1 MKPVV
6 ALIAPGNMGA
16 AVGKRLTENGVQVL
30 TSLAG
35 RSDESVARAHAAG
48 MTDAS
53 HDQIAAADL
62 ILSIVPP
69 GDALSLAEKLAPAL
83 ERGNR
88 KPAYVDCN
96 AVNPKTVAGIEA
108 AIAPTAC
115 PFVDAG
121 ILGGPP
127 KPGSPGPAFYAS
139 GTEAPRFAV
148 LNDYGLDVRVLDG
161 GVGAASAMKMSYAGI
176 TKGFTALGTVMM
188 LAASRAGT
196 ADVLHRELAAT
207 QPQLLAWLTR
217 QVPNMYSKAYRWVA
231 EMEEIAGFVG
241 EDEAGNQIF
250 SGAANLYDRI
260 ADDFDAARAETGALT
275 KFLDQGKKQT
285 PPSS

>member
-16 AVGKRLTENGVQVL
+16 AVGKRLTENGLQVI
-30 TSLAG
+30 TSLEG
-35 RSDESVARAHAAG
+35 RSQESVARARAAG

-69 GDALSLAEKLAPAL
+69 GEAISLAEKLAPAL

-96 AVNPKTVAGIEA
+96 AVNPKTVASIEA
-108 AIAPTAC
+108 A
-115 PFVDAG
+115 
-121 ILGGPP
+121 
-127 KPGSPGPAFYAS
+127 
-139 GTEAPRFAV
+139 RFAV

-196 ADVLHRELAAT
+196 AEVLHRELAAT

-231 EMEEIAGFVG
+231 EMEEIAGFVS
-241 EDEAGNQIF
+241 EDDAGHQIF
-250 SGAANLYDRI
+250 SGAADLYDRI
-260 ADDFDAARAETGALT
+260 AEDFDASRAETGALS
-275 KFLDQGKKQT
+275 KFLDQGK
-285 PPSS
+285 

>member
-6 ALIAPGNMGA
+6 ALIAPGNMGS
-16 AVGKRLTENGVQVL
+16 AVGKRLTENGLQVL
-30 TSLAG
+30 TSLEG
-35 RSDESVARAHAAG
+35 RSEESVARARAAG

-53 HDQIAAADL
+53 PDQIAAADL

-69 GDALSLAEKLAPAL
+69 GDALALAERFAPAL
-83 ERGNR
+83 ARGNR

-108 AIAPTAC
+108 AVAPTAC

-121 ILGGPP
+121 IVGGPP
-127 KPGSPGPAFYAS
+127 RPGYAGPAFYAS
-139 GTEAPRFAV
+139 GAEAPRFAV

-196 ADVLHRELAAT
+196 AEALHRELAQS

-241 EDEAGNQIF
+241 EDEPGHQIF
-250 SGAANLYDRI
+250 SGAADLYDRI
-260 ADDFDAARAETGALT
+260 ADDFDAARAETGALS
-275 KFLDQGKKQT
+275 KFLNQGK
-285 PPSS
+285 

>member
-16 AVGKRLTENGVQVL
+16 AVGKRLTENGLQVL

-35 RSDESVARAHAAG
+35 RSEETVARARAAG

-96 AVNPKTVAGIEA
+96 AVNPKTVASIEA

-139 GTEAPRFAV
+139 GAEAPRFAV

-196 ADVLHRELAAT
+196 AEVLHRELAAT

-241 EDEAGNQIF
+241 EDEAGHQIF

-260 ADDFDAARAETGALT
+260 ADDFDASRAETGALT
-275 KFLDQGKKQT
+275 KFLDQGK
-285 PPSS
+285 

>member
-6 ALIAPGNMGA
+6 AVIAQGQMGA
-16 AVGKRLTENGVQVL
+16 AVGKRLTENGLQVL
-30 TSLAG
+30 TSLKG
-35 RSDESVARAHAAG
+35 RSEGSAARARDAG
-48 MTDAS
+48 MVDAS
-53 HDQIAAADL
+53 YEQIAGADL

-69 GDALSLAEKLAPAL
+69 GDALPLAELLAPAL

-96 AVNPKTVAGIEA
+96 AVNPKSVARIEA

-121 ILGGPP
+121 IVGGPP
-127 KPGSPGPAFYAS
+127 KPGTRGPVFYAS
-139 GTEAPRFAV
+139 GAEAPRFAV
-148 LNDYGLDVRVLDG
+148 LKDYGLDVRVVDG
-161 GVGAASAMKMSYAGI
+161 GVGAASAVKMSYAGI

-196 ADVLHRELAAT
+196 AEVLHRELAQS

-217 QVPNMYSKAYRWVA
+217 QTPNMYSKAYRWVA

-250 SGAANLYDRI
+250 GGAAALYDRL
-260 ADDFDAARAETGALT
+260 AEDFDGPRQETGALT
-275 KFLDQGKKQT
+275 KFLDQGK
-285 PPSS
+285 

>member
-6 ALIAPGNMGA
+6 ALIAQGSMGA
-16 AVGKRLTENGVQVL
+16 AVGKRLTENGLQVL
-30 TSLAG
+30 TSLEG
-35 RSDESVARAHAAG
+35 RSDASIARARAAG
-48 MTDAS
+48 MTDATN
-53 HDQIAAADL
+53 DQIAAADL

-69 GDALSLAEKLAPAL
+69 GDALALAERLAPAL

-96 AVNPKTVAGIEA
+96 AVNPKTVIGIEA

-139 GTEAPRFAV
+139 GAEAPRFAV

-188 LAASRAGT
+188 LAATRAGT
-196 ADVLHRELAAT
+196 ADVLHRELAQT
-207 QPQLLAWLTR
+207 QPQLLTWLTR

-231 EMEEIAGFVG
+231 EMEEIAGFVS
-241 EDEAGNQIF
+241 EDDAGHQIF
-250 SGAANLYDRI
+250 AGAADLYDRI
-260 ADDFDAARAETGALT
+260 AEDFDTARAETGALS
-275 KFLDQGKKQT
+275 KFLDQGK
-285 PPSS
+285 

>member
-16 AVGKRLTENGVQVL
+16 AVGKRLTENGLQVL
-30 TSLAG
+30 TSLQG
-35 RSDESVARAHAAG
+35 RSQETVARARAAG

-69 GDALSLAEKLAPAL
+69 GDALALAAKLAPAL

-96 AVNPKTVAGIEA
+96 AVNPKTVASIA
-108 AIAPTAC
+108 AAVAPTAC

-121 ILGGPP
+121 IVGGPP
-127 KPGSPGPAFYAS
+127 KPGNPGPAFYAS
-139 GTEAPRFAV
+139 GAEAARFAV

-196 ADVLHRELAAT
+196 AEVLHRELAAT

-231 EMEEIAGFVG
+231 EIEEIAGFVS
-241 EDEAGNQIF
+241 EDEAGHQIF
-250 SGAANLYDRI
+250 CGAADLYDRI
-260 ADDFDAARAETGALT
+260 AEDFDEAKVETGALT
-275 KFLDQGKKQT
+275 KFLDQGKT
-285 PPSS
+285 

>member
-16 AVGKRLTENGVQVL
+16 AVGKRLTENGLQVI
-30 TSLAG
+30 TSLEG
-35 RSDESVARAHAAG
+35 RSDASIARAQAAG

-83 ERGNR
+83 ARGNR
-88 KPAYVDCN
+88 KPAYVECN
-96 AVNPKTVAGIEA
+96 AVNPKTVIRIEA
-108 AIAPTAC
+108 AVAPTAC

-121 ILGGPP
+121 IVGGPP
-127 KPGSPGPAFYAS
+127 KPGGPSPRIYAS
-139 GTEAPRFAV
+139 GAEAPRFAV

-161 GVGAASAMKMSYAGI
+161 GVGEASAMKMSYAGI

-196 ADVLHRELAAT
+196 AEALHRELAAS

-241 EDEAGNQIF
+241 EDDAGNQIF
-250 SGAANLYDRI
+250 SGAADLYDRI
-260 ADDFDAARAETGALT
+260 AEDFDTARSETEAVS
-275 KFLDQGKKQT
+275 KFLDQGK
-285 PPSS
+285 

>member
-16 AVGKRLTENGVQVL
+16 AVGKRLTENGLQVL
-30 TSLAG
+30 TSLKG
-35 RSDESVARAHAAG
+35 RTAASAARAREAG

-53 HDQIAAADL
+53 HDEIAGADL

-69 GDALSLAEKLAPAL
+69 GDAVALAELLAPAL

-96 AVNPKTVAGIEA
+96 AVNPKTVARIEA

-121 ILGGPP
+121 IIGGPP

-139 GTEAPRFAV
+139 GPEAPRFAV
-148 LNDYGLDVRVLDG
+148 LNQYGLDVRVLDG
-161 GVGAASAMKMSYAGI
+161 AVGAASAVKMSYAGI

-188 LAASRAGT
+188 LAATRAGT
-196 ADVLHRELAAT
+196 AEVLHRELAQS
-207 QPQLLAWLTR
+207 QPQLLGWLSR
-217 QVPNMYSKAYRWVA
+217 QTPNMYSKAYRWIA
-231 EMEEIAGFVG
+231 EMEEIADFVG
-241 EDEAGNQIF
+241 EDEAGHQIF
-250 SGAANLYDRI
+250 GGAAALYERI
-260 ADDFDAARAETGALT
+260 AEDFESSKQETGALT
-275 KFLDQGKKQT
+275 TFLDQGK
-285 PPSS
+285 

>member
-16 AVGKRLTENGVQVL
+16 AVGKRLTENGLQVL
-30 TSLAG
+30 TSLQG
-35 RSDESVARAHAAG
+35 RSQETVARARAAG

-69 GDALSLAEKLAPAL
+69 GDALALAAKLAPAL

-96 AVNPKTVAGIEA
+96 AVNPKTVASIA
-108 AIAPTAC
+108 AAVAPTAC

-121 ILGGPP
+121 IVGGPP
-127 KPGSPGPAFYAS
+127 KPGNPGPAFYAS
-139 GTEAPRFAV
+139 GAEAARFAV

-196 ADVLHRELAAT
+196 AEVLHRELAAT

-231 EMEEIAGFVG
+231 EMEEIAGFVS
-241 EDEAGNQIF
+241 EDEAGHQIF
-250 SGAANLYDRI
+250 CGAADLYDRI
-260 ADDFDAARAETGALT
+260 AEDFDTAKVETGALT
-275 KFLDQGKKQT
+275 KFLDQGKT
-285 PPSS
+285 

>member
-16 AVGKRLTENGVQVL
+16 AVGKRLTENGLQVI
-30 TSLAG
+30 TSLEG
-35 RSDESVARAHAAG
+35 RSDASIARAHAAG

-83 ERGNR
+83 ARGNR
-88 KPAYVDCN
+88 KPAYVECN
-96 AVNPKTVAGIEA
+96 AVNPKTVIRIEA
-108 AIAPTAC
+108 AVAPTAC

-121 ILGGPP
+121 IVGGPP
-127 KPGSPGPAFYAS
+127 KPGGPSPRIYAS
-139 GTEAPRFAV
+139 GAEAPRFAV

-161 GVGAASAMKMSYAGI
+161 GVGEASAMKMSYAGI

-196 ADVLHRELAAT
+196 AEVLHRELAES

-241 EDEAGNQIF
+241 EDDAGNQIF
-250 SGAANLYDRI
+250 SGAADLYDRI
-260 ADDFDAARAETGALT
+260 AEDFDTARSETEAVS
-275 KFLDQGKKQT
+275 KFLDQGK
-285 PPSS
+285 

>member
-16 AVGKRLTENGVQVL
+16 AVGKRLTENGLQVL
-30 TSLAG
+30 TSLEG
-35 RSDESVARAHAAG
+35 RSDATIARARAAG

-69 GDALSLAEKLAPAL
+69 GDALALAERLAPAL
-83 ERGNR
+83 ARGNR
-88 KPAYVDCN
+88 KPAYVECN
-96 AVNPKTVAGIEA
+96 AVNPKTVINIEA

-115 PFVDAG
+115 PFIDAG
-121 ILGGPP
+121 IVGGPP

-139 GTEAPRFAV
+139 GAEAPRFAV
-148 LNDYGLDVRVLDG
+148 LNDYGLDVRVIDG
-161 GVGAASAMKMSYAGI
+161 AVGAASAMKMSYAGI

-188 LAASRAGT
+188 LAATRAGT
-196 ADVLHRELAAT
+196 AEALHRELAKS

-231 EMEEIAGFVG
+231 EMEEIAGFVS
-241 EDEAGNQIF
+241 EDDAGHQIF
-250 SGAANLYDRI
+250 AGAADLYDRI
-260 ADDFDAARAETGALT
+260 AEDFDTARVETGALS
-275 KFLDQGKKQT
+275 KFLDQGK
-285 PPSS
+285 

>member
-16 AVGKRLTENGVQVL
+16 AVGKRLTENGLQVL

-35 RSDESVARAHAAG
+35 RSEETLARARAAG
-48 MTDAS
+48 MTDAA

-62 ILSIVPP
+62 VLSIVPP
-69 GDALSLAEKLAPAL
+69 GEALALAERFAPAL
-83 ERGNR
+83 ARGNR

-96 AVNPKTVAGIEA
+96 AVNPKTVASIEA

-121 ILGGPP
+121 IVGGPP
-127 KPGSPGPAFYAS
+127 RPGYAGPAIYAS
-139 GTEAPRFAV
+139 GAEAPRFAV
-148 LNDYGLDVRVLDG
+148 LNDYGLDVRVLSG

-176 TKGFTALGTVMM
+176 TKGFTALGAVMM

-196 ADVLHRELAAT
+196 AEVLHRELAAT

-241 EDEAGNQIF
+241 EDDAGNQIF
-250 SGAANLYDRI
+250 SGAADLYERI
-260 ADDFDAARAETGALT
+260 AEDFDATRAETGSLS
-275 KFLDQGKKQT
+275 KFLDQGK
-285 PPSS
+285 

>member
-6 ALIAPGNMGA
+6 AVIAPGNMGA
-16 AVGKRLTENGVQVL
+16 AVGRRLSENGLQVL
-30 TSLAG
+30 TSLTG
-35 RSDESVARAHAAG
+35 RSAASAARAREAG
-48 MTDAS
+48 MADAS
-53 HDQIAAADL
+53 HEQIAGADL

-69 GDALSLAEKLAPAL
+69 GDALSLAELLAPAL

-108 AIAPTAC
+108 VIATTAC
-115 PFVDAG
+115 PFVDSG
-121 ILGGPP
+121 IIGGPP

-139 GTEAPRFAV
+139 GAEAPRFAV
-148 LNDYGLDVRVLDG
+148 LNQYGLDVRVLDG
-161 GVGAASAMKMSYAGI
+161 AVGAASAVKMSYAGI

-188 LAASRAGT
+188 LAAARAGT
-196 ADVLHRELAAT
+196 AEVLHRELSQS
-207 QPQLLAWLTR
+207 QPALLAWLTR

-241 EDEAGNQIF
+241 EDKAGNQIF
-250 SGAANLYDRI
+250 DGATALYDRI
-260 ADDFDAARAETGALT
+260 AEDFESDRQETGALT
-275 KFLDQGKKQT
+275 RFLDQGK
-285 PPSS
+285 

>member
-6 ALIAPGNMGA
+6 AVIAPGNMGA
-16 AVGKRLTENGVQVL
+16 AVGKRLTENGLQVL

-35 RSDESVARAHAAG
+35 RSDATTARASAAG

-53 HDQIAAADL
+53 HEQIAGADL

-69 GDALSLAEKLAPAL
+69 GDALSLAELLGPAL

-96 AVNPKTVAGIEA
+96 AVNPKSVARIA
-108 AIAPTAC
+108 AAVAPTAC

-121 ILGGPP
+121 IVGGPP
-127 KPGSPGPAFYAS
+127 KPGSPGPVFYAS
-139 GTEAPRFAV
+139 GLEAPRFAV
-148 LNDYGLDVRVLDG
+148 LNQYGLDVRVVDG
-161 GVGAASAMKMSYAGI
+161 GVGAASAVKMSYAGI

-188 LAASRAGT
+188 LAATRAGT
-196 ADVLHRELAAT
+196 AEVLHRELAQS

-217 QVPNMYSKAYRWVA
+217 QTPNMYSKAYRWVA

-241 EDEAGNQIF
+241 EDDAGHQIF
-250 SGAANLYDRI
+250 AGAATLYDRI
-260 ADDFDAARAETGALT
+260 AEDFEASREETGALT
-275 KFLDQGKKQT
+275 KFLDQGK
-285 PPSS
+285 